1 MPEMSGSTAFTSA
14 EFASLASL
22 SASISG
28 PPEIRFLQVCIDY
41 YNEWLDAHAVTGPV
55 PVPAT
60 PAGQAILLIYAEA
73 PLIAEGVPAAAI
85 MTNNRVYRSTC
96 GMSAGAAVCNEN
108 LHEMRSIVPSFAD
121 SNAAMDYI
129 AKHLTDQHVFVLI
142 LVGQHRVFIHDPGV
156 DLAEWINKPRIVK
169 IDRAPPAVITSTL
182 VTEHLQTFHIE
193 STEQPGGVAA
203 RLMWKVDEKSV
214 ELHEQAELRVQ
225 SSLLPYLR
233 GAFRHAG
240 AFVDEET
247 KLPGGRVDIRIARMD
262 KSTPPKSVT
271 TMLELK
277 VLYPAKS
284 DASNLGWAMQG
295 IDQAVKYRSFDT
307 DFSFA
312 CVFDARRS
320 KADTMPSL
328 GPYADT
334 NNVLLRMY
342 PMGLPP
348 LKKPSGKKTATAV
361 AVKPVFAK
369 KTGAKPAKLAAS
381 GAKSQS
387 TG

>member
-1 MPEMSGSTAFTSA
+1 M
-14 EFASLASL
+14 
-22 SASISG
+22 
-28 PPEIRFLQVCIDY
+28 
-41 YNEWLDAHAVTGPV
+41 
-55 PVPAT
+55 
-60 PAGQAILLIYAEA
+60 LLIYAEA
-73 PLIAEGVPAAAI
+73 PFIAEGVPAAAI
-85 MTNNRVYRSTC
+85 KTRKRVYRSTC

-108 LHEMRSIVPSFAD
+108 LHEMRSIDPSFAD
-121 SNAAMDYI
+121 SDAAMDYI
-129 AKHLTDQHVFVLI
+129 AEHLTDQHVFVLI
-142 LVGQHRVFIHDPGV
+142 LVGQHRVLIHDPGV
-156 DLAEWINKPRIVK
+156 DLDEWLNKPRIVK
-169 IDRAPPAVITSTL
+169 IDRVPPAVITSTL
-182 VTEHLQTFHIE
+182 ITDHLQTFHIE

-233 GAFRHAG
+233 GAFRHAD

-247 KLPGGRVDIRIARMD
+247 KLPGGRVDIRIARFD

-312 CVFDARRS
+312 CVFDARHS

-328 GPYADT
+328 GLYAVSR
-334 NNVLLRMY
+334 NVLLRTY

-348 LKKPSGKKTATAV
+348 LKKPSSKKTARVV
-361 AVKPVFAK
+361 AVKLAAAK
-369 KTGAKPAKLAAS
+369 KAGGKPAKVAAS
-381 GAKSQS
+381 GAKSQG